1 MLNIKKN
8 RIIAATLAA
17 SIMISGAPV
26 YAATATGSLGGT
38 LNYGLYRDSGRTNN
52 WGSTI
57 GTDTQAGTGTGLLQN
72 LTVYGR
78 IASAQTPLA
87 GVYTDTVTVTLTY

>member
-26 YAATATGSLGGT
+26 YAATATGSLIVT
-38 LNYGLYRDSGRTNN
+38 ATVLASCTVAAFAPVADQAVVEWAAFKLAAD
-52 WGSTI
+52 I
-57 GTDTQAGTGTGLLQN
+57 GN
-72 LTVYGR
+72 H
-78 IASAQTPLA
+78 S
-87 GVYTDTVTVTLTY
+87 